1 MCACVYI
8 QREVLSLKL
17 FTAFKDAFKTNRKE
31 LKINYKLEW
40 SQQSIFWKQKEPV
53 NSNDYTGC

>member
-1 MCACVYI
+1 MH
-8 QREVLSLKL
+8 LKQ
-17 FTAFKDAFKTNRKE
+17 TERNRKE
-31 LKINYKLEW
+31 LKNNYKLEW